1 MTKEPKLKLLDLDH
15 GFEIIDKDDCY
26 EDDDWVITQI
36 KNLYL
41 YT

>member
-1 MTKEPKLKLLDLDH
+1 MIYEPKLKLLDLDH
-15 GFEIIDKDDCY
+15 GFEIIDKEDCI
-26 EDDDWVITQI
+26 EDDAWVITQI

>member
-15 GFEIIDKDDCY
+15 DFEIIDKDDCY